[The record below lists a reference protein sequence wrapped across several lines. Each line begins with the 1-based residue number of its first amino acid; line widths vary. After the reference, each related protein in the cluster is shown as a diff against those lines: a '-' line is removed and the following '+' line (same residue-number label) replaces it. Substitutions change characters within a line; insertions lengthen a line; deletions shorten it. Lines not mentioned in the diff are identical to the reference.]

1 MFLVFEDHRVELIE
15 ENAKKCNR
23 DTEADSKINPVHNPM
38 TPLNPLHAQAMVP
51 MIVDIV

>member
-1 MFLVFEDHRVELIE
+1 MFLVFEDNGVELIE
-15 ENAKKCNR
+15 ENAKECNK
-23 DTEADSKINPVHNPM
+23 DTEADSKINPVHNSM

>member
-1 MFLVFEDHRVELIE
+1 MLLVFENNGVELIE
-15 ENAKKCNR
+15 ENAEKCNR